1 MPYIPKDQIAAARE
15 MDLLTYLRRFEPQ
28 ELVHVG
34 GNTYATRSHDSLK
47 ISNGMWYWWSRGIGG
62 RSALDYLIKV
72 KGLEFRQAVEILA
85 GAPQSSVA
93 EKIAKQKEELNKLDL
108 MKEYIILNLRLSS
121 GVNIN
126 KFKKKFDVDVYSLF
140 GSELK
145 ELCDL
150 NLLVLKNDDTFVL
163 TKRGTEVANIVWEK
177 FI

>member
-1 MPYIPKDQIAAARE
+1 MAKN
-15 MDLLTYLRRFEPQ
+15 FN
-28 ELVHVG
+28 V
-34 GNTYATRSHDSLK
+34 
-47 ISNGMWYWWSRGIGG
+47 
-62 RSALDYLIKV
+62 
-72 KGLEFRQAVEILA
+72 
-85 GAPQSSVA
+85 
-93 EKIAKQKEELNKLDL
+93 IAKQKEELNKLDL